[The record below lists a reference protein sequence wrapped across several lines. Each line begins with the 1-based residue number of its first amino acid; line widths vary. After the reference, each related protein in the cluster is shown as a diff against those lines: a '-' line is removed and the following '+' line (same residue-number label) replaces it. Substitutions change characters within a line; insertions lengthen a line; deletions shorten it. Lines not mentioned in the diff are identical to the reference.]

1 MRTNADLASI
11 DCRCDRWSR
20 SGKQDR
26 VDTATRMWLDADLTG
41 RGAMEAPGH
50 EPQTADPIDELRRL
64 IRGRGETQ

>member
-1 MRTNADLASI
+1 MLI
-11 DCRCDRWSR
+11 WLR
-20 SGKQDR
+20 STVDAIVGRVPGKQDR